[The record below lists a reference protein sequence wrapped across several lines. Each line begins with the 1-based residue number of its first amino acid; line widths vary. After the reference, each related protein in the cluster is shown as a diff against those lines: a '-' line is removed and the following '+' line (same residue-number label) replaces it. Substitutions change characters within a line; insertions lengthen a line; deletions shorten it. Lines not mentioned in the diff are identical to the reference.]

1 MLISGQLLLLT
12 VPLHLLCLPQFF
24 FLYVDGDIS
33 LVGLHSEHKL
43 IFLGSGTFVAGQFE
57 SWWPRVRLAVLVPE
71 ALHPFLGRFQV

>member
-1 MLISGQLLLLT
+1 MLVSRQLLLLT
-12 VPLHLLCLPQFF
+12 VPLHLLSRFF

-57 SWWPRVRLAVLVPE
+57 SW
-71 ALHPFLGRFQV
+71 

>member
-1 MLISGQLLLLT
+1 MLISRQLLLLT
-12 VPLHLLCLPQFF
+12 VPLHLLSRFF

-43 IFLGSGTFVAGQFE
+43 RFLGSGTFVAGQFE

>member
-12 VPLHLLCLPQFF
+12 VPLHLLSRFF

-43 IFLGSGTFVAGQFE
+43 RFLCNGTFVAGQFE

>member
-12 VPLHLLCLPQFF
+12 VPLHLLSRFF

-33 LVGLHSEHKL
+33 LVGLHSEHIL

>member
-12 VPLHLLCLPQFF
+12 VPLHLLSRFF

>member
-1 MLISGQLLLLT
+1 MLISRQLLLLT
-12 VPLHLLCLPQFF
+12 VPLHLLPRFF

-57 SWWPRVRLAVLVPE
+57 SWWPRVRLAVLVQE